1 MTPSA
6 APSGRFAPSPSGP
19 LHFGS
24 LYTACASYLDARQKG
39 LSWVV
44 RIEDVD
50 ESRCDPAK
58 TATVE
63 AQLRAYGFAWDEP
76 ALRQSRRKAAYV
88 KALARLARQG
98 EIFACAMSRKEFA
111 RQGGAPLS
119 PGRGAALSEAQLF
132 DFLDRELGMAVF
144 PDGSGES
151 GSGESEGGCEGC
163 CEGGGENRN
172 GGDGESENGRRNEA
186 AQAPRRL
193 IAPGRFCVLRQ
204 ARAPLE
210 GFARGAGE
218 ESLGRERWRAPD
230 PRPRWPGA
238 ALRRAGDAR
247 CLGQA
252 IRMRARDE
260 VAGADDE
267 VFGRVEQNILR
278 DVGDFALLGR
288 DGHFS
293 YQLSSVVDDAAQGV
307 ERVVRGADLLD
318 STPRQIFLARR
329 LGAPAV
335 SYAHLPLIVNRC
347 GEKWSKQT
355 RAPALPFERPARA
368 RALRLALKLLG
379 VDGEWMREADCAALL
394 EGAVGRFDWRRIA
407 TAPIALDLGQG
418 FGA

>member
-39 LSWVV
+39 LRWVV

-76 ALRQSRRKAAYV
+76 AWRQSERKAAYV

-132 DFLDRELGMAVF
+132 EFLDRELGMAVF
-144 PDGSGES
+144 PNGSGES
-151 GSGESEGGCEGC
+151 GNGGSESG

-172 GGDGESENGRRNEA
+172 GGENGRRNEA

-193 IAPGRFCVLRQ
+193 IAPGRFCILRQ

-218 ESLGRERWRAPD
+218 ESLGKGRWRAAG
-230 PRPRWPGA
+230 PRPGWPGA

-247 CLGQA
+247 CSGQA

-260 VAGADDE
+260 IAGADDE

-335 SYAHLPLIVNRC
+335 SYAHLPLIVNRR

-355 RAPALPFERPARA
+355 RAPALPFERAERA

-379 VDGEWMREADCAALL
+379 VDGEWMRAADCAALL

-418 FGA
+418 LGA

>member
-39 LSWVV
+39 LRWVV

-58 TATVE
+58 TAMVE

-76 ALRQSRRKAAYV
+76 ALRQSERKAAYV

-98 EIFACAMSRKEFA
+98 EIFACGLSRKEFA

-132 DFLDRELGMAVF
+132 EFLNRELCMAVF
-144 PDGSGES
+144 PNGSGEAA
-151 GSGESEGGCEGC
+151 GDGGSEGGDEG
-163 CEGGGENRN
+163 
-172 GGDGESENGRRNEA
+172 ENGRRNEG

-193 IAPGRFCVLRQ
+193 IAPGRFCILRQ

-218 ESLGRERWRAPD
+218 ESLGRGRWRAPG
-230 PRPRWPGA
+230 PRPGWRGA

-247 CLGQA
+247 SLRQA

-307 ERVVRGADLLD
+307 ARVVRGADLLD

-335 SYAHLPLIVNRC
+335 SYAHVPLIVNRR

-355 RAPALPFERPARA
+355 GAPALPFERAERA

>member
-1 MTPSA
+1 MTPPA

-24 LYTACASYLDARQKG
+24 LYTACASYLDARQKR
-39 LSWVV
+39 LRWVV
-44 RIEDVD
+44 RIEDID

-58 TATVE
+58 TAMVE

-76 ALRQSRRKAAYV
+76 ALRQSERKAAYV

-119 PGRGAALSEAQLF
+119 PWRGAALSEAQLF
-132 DFLDRELGMAVF
+132 AFLNRELGMAVF
-144 PDGSGES
+144 PNGSGED
-151 GSGESEGGCEGC
+151 GCEG
-163 CEGGGENRN
+163 ENRDGGEGRDGGG
-172 GGDGESENGRRNEA
+172 NGRRKEN

-193 IAPGRFCVLRQ
+193 IAPGRFCILRQ

-218 ESLGRERWRAPD
+218 ESLGRGRWRAPE
-230 PRPRWPGA
+230 PRPGWPGA

-247 CLGQA
+247 SLRQA

-307 ERVVRGADLLD
+307 TRVVRGADLLD
-318 STPRQIFLARR
+318 STPRQIFLARS

-335 SYAHLPLIVNRC
+335 SYAHLPVIVNRR

-355 RAPALPFERPARA
+355 RAPALPFERAERA

-394 EGAVGRFDWRRIA
+394 DGAVGRFDWRRIA

-418 FGA
+418 IGA